1 MPAPDPS
8 TRASLA
14 SSDVE
19 TTTGGTGA
27 EMSPTFAGGYRHGG
41 VGGENGGGIL
51 IKEAGICQEC
61 GYYRS
66 AWYQTH
72 PQPFFQQQ
80 IYIVLADPHQGRK
93 VCSSKRRGKWRFRPA
108 SPLLCRS

>member
-1 MPAPDPS
+1 MSAPDPT
-8 TRASLA
+8 TRDSWA
-14 SSDVE
+14 SSVVG
-19 TTTGGTGA
+19 TTAAGAGA

-72 PQPFFQQQ
+72 PEPFFDQHT
-80 IYIVLADPHQGRK
+80 YIVLADPHPETENFFFIQTQRIMAFPPCK
-93 VCSSKRRGKWRFRPA
+93 PFVP
-108 SPLLCRS
+108 